1 MRIITEDNIDQLSS
15 MVNSNNL
22 ANLLGEKA
30 TAATVA
36 SNSRAVLSKS
46 QRNANNRMAAPIE
59 IVSDYAVADLLSE
72 TPEGDITPEDVKPP
86 PKPTIEPSEIGW
98 KFMPDTDTDVWGSL
112 IIKANGEES
121 DFWDNELHDSK
132 DPENVPS
139 GWETSEAIYGDGTPI
154 PTPILSQQLKLLQ
167 EPNNWRRAIEASRAL
182 RGEPIMSP
190 QVNTFV
196 EPGAPNYEPP
206 STMFNDSPQYGQ
218 DSPEY
223 VKEDNDSP
231 QYGEDSPEYVKEDE
245 DSPEFKVATPDKQGE
260 GIKLNIQE
268 NLTNISDRI
277 LGIIDAGKRSIL
289 DIDNK
294 DEQTKDDEKDE
305 SKPSV
310 GEKKII
316 STNLS

>member
-1 MRIITEDNIDQLSS
+1 
-15 MVNSNNL
+15 
-22 ANLLGEKA
+22 
-30 TAATVA
+30 
-36 SNSRAVLSKS
+36 
-46 QRNANNRMAAPIE
+46 
-59 IVSDYAVADLLSE
+59 
-72 TPEGDITPEDVKPP
+72 
-86 PKPTIEPSEIGW
+86 
-98 KFMPDTDTDVWGSL
+98 
-112 IIKANGEES
+112 
-121 DFWDNELHDSK
+121 
-132 DPENVPS
+132 
-139 GWETSEAIYGDGTPI
+139 
-154 PTPILSQQLKLLQ
+154 
-167 EPNNWRRAIEASRAL
+167 
-182 RGEPIMSP
+182 MSP

-223 VKEDNDSP
+223 VKEDD
-231 QYGEDSPEYVKEDE
+231 

-305 SKPSV
+305 SKPSA

-316 STNLS
+316 STDLS